1 MNKNILILV
10 LSLFVFFT
18 VIITSCAKDIGKLPV
33 AAATGCDTVTYT
45 KHIKPIID
53 ASCISCHGNPLSGGA
68 NIYLTNYAQVKAAGD
83 NGTFKSTVFDSKPDL
98 MPYNAAPLP
107 QAQKDLI
114 TCWLNNGKKE

>member
-1 MNKNILILV
+1 MNKNILIFAFF
-10 LSLFVFFT
+10 SFILFA
-18 VIITSCAKDIGKLPV
+18 VIITGCVKDVGKLPA

-68 NIYLTNYAQVKAAGD
+68 TVFLTNYAQVKAAGD
-83 NGTFKSTVFDSKPDL
+83 NGTFKSTVFDAKPDL
-98 MPYNAAPLP
+98 MPYGGSPLP

-114 TCWLNNGKKE
+114 SCWLSNGEKQ